1 MHMPP
6 PVPETGD
13 LYPAVGGR
21 GGAGDNGDLGPQ
33 ELATDLLDDVFGAD
47 DDSLSAG
54 AHGGVSAAAA
64 AHPSDMTRLQ
74 KEHATAGYREGVTVA
89 KEKSIQAGFDEGFS
103 LGATIGQAAGQLL
116 GILEG
121 VAEAL
126 KGTAGTDTT
135 DADKLYNE
143 AKQELSSDVIFG
155 KEYWAEDGNWAF
167 PVDALDEKQVL
178 FADVAR
184 CHPII
189 KKWTAQVDSAK
200 SRWAIEPPILDDEG
214 LQAADSA
221 DIAATEE
228 TTPITLSQTTNKA
241 LDW

>member
-1 MHMPP
+1 M
-6 PVPETGD
+6 
-13 LYPAVGGR
+13 L
-21 GGAGDNGDLGPQ
+21 GGAGGGDDFGPR
-33 ELATDLLDDVFGAD
+33 EVATDPLDDVFGAD
-47 DDSLSAG
+47 ESASSAREDGLSAT
-54 AHGGVSAAAA
+54 A

-74 KEHATAGYREGVTVA
+74 NEHATAGYREGVTVA

-116 GILEG
+116 GLLEG

-126 KGTAGTDTT
+126 KGAASPDTAI
-135 DADKLYNE
+135 AEKMYSE
-143 AKQELSSDVIFG
+143 AKSELSSDVIFG
-155 KEYWAEDGNWAF
+155 KDYWAEDGNWTF
-167 PVDALDEKQVL
+167 PVDALDENHVL

-189 KKWTAQVDSAK
+189 KKWTAQVDAAK
-200 SRWAIEPPILDDEG
+200 SQWAIEPPILEDEG
-214 LQAADSA
+214 LQAIESA
-221 DIAATEE
+221 DITTDE